1 MSVITTV
8 TAINR
13 SGLRAGMLP
22 LTPVYANWQD
32 AYYQLGKQVCHSL
45 GLEIRRVEFLVVDF

>member
-1 MSVITTV
+1 MTTV

-13 SGLRAGMLP
+13 SGLQAGRLP

-32 AYYQLGKQVCHSL
+32 AYNYLGNTVYFSNL
-45 GLEIRRVEFLVVDF
+45 GLKYSFCFVSRNN